1 MSKSF
6 DVNTLSVQMTITPTR
21 VKTVLDVD
29 AEQLRCEN
37 EAERVAAEEQRVAS
51 ETAREQAETARKTA
65 ENARS
70 EAEQERIANEET
82 RMANF
87 ESIRH
92 VIQQTPGN
100 SATAVMSQK
109 ATTQAIQNSASE
121 TMEAAL
127 GMMMNYSADNVNIFA
142 NALKGN
148 KSGEVIAMTD
158 VSPIEHNLKVKVSS
172 DTVIDLSAATLRAYG
187 KNLFNNDIS
196 LLKQVTYK
204 TNDTGGQA
212 TRIGYEP
219 LILPVGTYT
228 FTLKDLNPSM
238 DKYIYGYVTNS
249 NDRILRDCKLLIGTE
264 NRTPLAVTVA
274 EGEQL
279 IIYNGH
285 TALNINDRAKEFD
298 AVEIQLEVGEKGT
311 EYEPYKAPIN
321 YPIYT
326 TGEVPDVK
334 SIYPST
340 TLLTDTPGV
349 LIECEYNR
357 DINKAFAELQNAII
371 SLGGNV

>member
-21 VKTVLDVD
+21 VKTVLDAD

-37 EAERVAAEEQRVAS
+37 EAGRVAAEEQRVAS

-65 ENARS
+65 ENTRS
-70 EAEQERIANEET
+70 DAEQERIANEET
-82 RMANF
+82 RKANF

-92 VIQQTPGN
+92 VIQQAPGN

-121 TMEAAL
+121 TMGAAV
-127 GMMMNYSADNVNIFA
+127 GMMMNYSADNRDIFA

-158 VSPIEHNLKVKVSS
+158 VSPIEHNLKIKASS
-172 DTVIDLSAATLRAYG
+172 DAVTDLSAVTLSAYG
-187 KNLFNNDIS
+187 KNLFNNDTS
-196 LLKQVTYK
+196 LLTTITYISSNG
-204 TNDTGGQA
+204 TRN

-219 LILPVGTYT
+219 LALPAGTYT
-228 FTLKDLNPSM
+228 FTLKDLDTSLL
-238 DKYIYGYVTNS
+238 KYIYGFIGDKDGKTFRGCSLLAGDTNH
-249 NDRILRDCKLLIGTE
+249 TP
-264 NRTPLAVTVA
+264 RTITIA
-274 EGEQL
+274 EGEYVY
-279 IIYNGH
+279 IYNGNNV
-285 TALNINDRAKEFD
+285 LSMDVRAKEFA
-298 AVEIQLEVGEKGT
+298 AVEIQLEVGDKAT
-311 EYEPYKAPIN
+311 EFEAFKTPID

-340 TLLTDTPGV
+340 TILTDTPGV
-349 LIECEYNR
+349 LIECKYNR
-357 DINKAFAELQNAII
+357 DINKAFTELQNAILSI
-371 SLGGNV
+371 GGNI